1 VKNHLITGEL
11 GLRTAEKLAILEGG
25 MVELPEKVVAATA
38 FRMKFL
44 FLKLSEEVKAQYDP
58 SKERIQ
64 EPNYWLDLKLRK
76 LKPCL

>member
-1 VKNHLITGEL
+1 
-11 GLRTAEKLAILEGG
+11 